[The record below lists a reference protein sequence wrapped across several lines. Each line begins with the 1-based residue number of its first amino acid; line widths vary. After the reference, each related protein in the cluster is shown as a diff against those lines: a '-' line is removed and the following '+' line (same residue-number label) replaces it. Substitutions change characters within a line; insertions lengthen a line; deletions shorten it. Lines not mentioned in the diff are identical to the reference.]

1 MLGYVAQKVMDTHMY
16 GYTNIVHNIFKEFDF
31 LQGTMKKVHIKK
43 DLFKLTKSIDQGL
56 KMKSCID
63 VLLSF

>member
-1 MLGYVAQKVMDTHMY
+1 MDTHRY
-16 GYTNIVHNIFKEFDF
+16 GYTNIVNNIFKEFDF

>member
-1 MLGYVAQKVMDTHMY
+1 MY
-16 GYTNIVHNIFKEFDF
+16 GYTHIVNNIFKEFDF

-43 DLFKLTKSIDQGL
+43 HLFKLTKSIDQGL

-63 VLLSF
+63 ALLRF